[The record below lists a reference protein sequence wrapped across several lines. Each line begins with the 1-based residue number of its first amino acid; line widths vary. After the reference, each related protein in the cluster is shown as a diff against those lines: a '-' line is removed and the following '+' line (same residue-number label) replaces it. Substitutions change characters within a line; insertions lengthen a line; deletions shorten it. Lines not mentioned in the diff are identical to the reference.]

1 MKDNKQKRFEYLRA
15 NKAYLS
21 EREKQEYY
29 ELVEEIEGWQ
39 ALEEEYAADLEE
51 ERAQSESSSSERRSR
66 SSRSLDSAPAA
77 FLSQRGKKKE
87 SRRAEENANDETSEE
102 TASKKPKKKLEKE
115 VPKKDSLDTSALL
128 KKKSDRKKI

>member
-39 ALEEEYAADLEE
+39 ALE
-51 ERAQSESSSSERRSR
+51 
-66 SSRSLDSAPAA
+66 
-77 FLSQRGKKKE
+77 
-87 SRRAEENANDETSEE
+87 
-102 TASKKPKKKLEKE
+102 
-115 VPKKDSLDTSALL
+115 
-128 KKKSDRKKI
+128 

>member
-39 ALEEEYAADLEE
+39 ALEEEYAADLI
-51 ERAQSESSSSERRSR
+51 QH
-66 SSRSLDSAPAA
+66 PQH
-77 FLSQRGKKKE
+77 FYPNVGK
-87 SRRAEENANDETSEE
+87 
-102 TASKKPKKKLEKE
+102 
-115 VPKKDSLDTSALL
+115 
-128 KKKSDRKKI
+128 RKKAGVQKRILMMKHLRKQQVKNQRKRKDGSSVFSFS

>member
-39 ALEEEYAADLEE
+39 ALEEEYAADIEE

-66 SSRSLDSAPAA
+66 SSRSLDSAPAPFYPNVGKRKITVVRKRA
-77 FLSQRGKKKE
+77 LMMKGLRKQQVKSQRK
-87 SRRAEENANDETSEE
+87 
-102 TASKKPKKKLEKE
+102 
-115 VPKKDSLDTSALL
+115 
-128 KKKSDRKKI
+128 RKVG